1 MYIVSLKASALLE
14 SVFVESKQRWQNMFH
29 HFLLSS
35 MSSEACRATKEHLYT
50 DAHGC
55 FRCRS
60 WASQAGI
67 YTIGVTGEW
76 GADDWNWWGALV
88 AAGNDR
94 IWNDRLK
101 NTAWWWISGKREL
114 RMSLLASYFKDSMKE
129 AIAGEI
135 SDDRSYLS
143 DAAAGNLRI
152 NEFSV
157 TQVF

>member
-114 RMSLLASYFKDSMKE
+114 RMNGVCSRLILRTRWKKRSLGKYLTTE
-129 AIAGEI
+129 ATWATPPRGIWE
-135 SDDRSYLS
+135 
-143 DAAAGNLRI
+143 
-152 NEFSV
+152 
-157 TQVF
+157 